1 MEYMAGYYRQQEEST
16 ALLLQHYICQDVPL
30 CLGCICGGES
40 SEAGIKGGNITRR
53 ILERFRSVSMLKAV
67 RRPEK
72 FLTEMGQG
80 FDELLDNGCDNEAFW
95 ISGILCVEDKFLMYS
110 AGDVKNS
117 LCNMGFG
124 RPKLHEIKVTPETGN
139 ARLQIQKGKMETNI
153 GILLASDSFYR
164 QISQDELENCL
175 AVESI
180 ISPVQAQKR
189 IRELGR
195 AAERRG
201 GRDMAAILLEV
212 RP

>member
-1 MEYMAGYYRQQEEST
+1 
-16 ALLLQHYICQDVPL
+16 
-30 CLGCICGGES
+30 
-40 SEAGIKGGNITRR
+40 
-53 ILERFRSVSMLKAV
+53 
-67 RRPEK
+67 
-72 FLTEMGQG
+72 
-80 FDELLDNGCDNEAFW
+80 
-95 ISGILCVEDKFLMYS
+95 
-110 AGDVKNS
+110 
-117 LCNMGFG
+117 
-124 RPKLHEIKVTPETGN
+124 
-139 ARLQIQKGKMETNI
+139 METNI

-175 AVESI
+175 AVKSI